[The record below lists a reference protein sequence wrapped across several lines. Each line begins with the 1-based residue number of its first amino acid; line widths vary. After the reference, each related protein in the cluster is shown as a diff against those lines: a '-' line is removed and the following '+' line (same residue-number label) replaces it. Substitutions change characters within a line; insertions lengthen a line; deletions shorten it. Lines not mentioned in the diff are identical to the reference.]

1 MLEGDNQRV
10 KFISLL
16 FYNYIEWGG
25 FYMKL
30 KFRAEHKD
38 VVAYLW
44 ACLLLLFVVALCVR
58 NFYHVADDGLNVAN
72 SKIGWTFNLIP
83 AFFPPYLGYTILFW
97 ILAII
102 LLTASVSSHFFTREK
117 GFGFVEGKKEE
128 GFGRFAKESE
138 YQNFKDV
145 EPVELTAK
153 ESTAAGFPLCYD
165 KKKNLVYVDNG
176 EAHSLVIGATGSGK
190 TQMVINP
197 LVNLLSK
204 KGESMVITDPKGEI
218 YEKNGEMLRDLGYD
232 VIVVNFRD
240 PKNGSCWNPYTLPYK
255 YYKEGNQDKANE
267 LLNDMAI
274 NIATDEKADDPFW
287 TNSAADYLTGLSLGM
302 FEDASEDE
310 ISIST
315 VNLMVT
321 VGEEK
326 VGASTYAKEYFKFK
340 DPASPAAINALGTVN
355 APQDTKNSV
364 LSVLKQKIKVFAVTQ
379 NLAEM
384 LSRSDFD
391 METIGE
397 RKTAIFMII
406 QDEKTTYHALATIFV
421 KQCYESL
428 IAVAQRHG
436 GKLPVRTNFLLDE
449 FANMPKFKDITTMI
463 TAARSRQIRM
473 TMIIQNFAQ
482 LVQVYGKEDAE
493 TIRGNCGNILYLL
506 TGELSALEEISKLC
520 GDKIVKVGKD
530 KKEETRPLITVTE
543 LQRFKQDEVLVLKHR
558 LPPLRTKFLPFWNTD
573 FGYGKNNET
582 IPKAEVTS
590 HEQRPIKLFDI
601 REYVKKKKDEKRNEL
616 FGGAGNNPFGNNSP
630 FGGGATPNP
639 FGGNQAPNPFG
650 NNAPTSNSNPLAAYG
665 AVAPT
670 NNNPLAAYGATTP
683 TNDNMNKE
691 PFNPFGT
698 PSALTPTNPSND
710 DLNIDEMM
718 KKIDARIAELEA
730 EEKAEKDALENEEK
744 ASEKQLVEETKT
756 VEIVPDKKDDT
767 VSSSSVIMPSSKIDF
782 NSFGNSMIES
792 KQGDITST
800 KHDLLDDMIEDLSF
814 DEPLEKLDSL
824 NDKNSEDLDILDVT
838 KDINEKEN
846 LERSEATKEDD
857 SQSNIYT
864 NKEEISKIMNKKDS
878 NDDDD
883 DFFNE
888 FFD

>member
-1 MLEGDNQRV
+1 
-10 KFISLL
+10 
-16 FYNYIEWGG
+16 
-25 FYMKL
+25 MKL

-58 NFYHVADDGLNVAN
+58 NFYHVAGDGLNIGN
-72 SKIGWTFNLIP
+72 SKIGWTFNFIP

-97 ILAII
+97 ILAIV

-128 GFGRFAKESE
+128 GFGRFAKETE
-138 YQNFKDV
+138 YQNFEKV

-573 FGYGKNNET
+573 FGYGKNNERV
-582 IPKAEVTS
+582 PKAEVTS
-590 HEQRPIKLFDI
+590 HEQRAIKLFDI
-601 REYVKKKKDEKRNEL
+601 RDFVKKKKDEKRNEL
-616 FGGAGNNPFGNNSP
+616 FGGAGNNPFGNNNP

-650 NNAPTSNSNPLAAYG
+650 NNVPAPNSNPLAAYG
-665 AVAPT
+665 GVAPA
-670 NNNPLAAYGATTP
+670 NNNPLAAYGATNP
-683 TNDNMNKE
+683 TNNNMNSQ

-698 PSALTPTNPSND
+698 PATSTPVNSSND

-744 ASEKQLVEETKT
+744 ASEKELVEETKKI
-756 VEIVPDKKDDT
+756 EINPDKKEET
-767 VSSSSVIMPSSKIDF
+767 VSSSSIIMPSSKIDF
-782 NSFGNSMIES
+782 NSFENSMVES
-792 KQGDITST
+792 KQEDTTST

-814 DEPLEKLDSL
+814 DEPIEKLDSL
-824 NDKNSEDLDILDVT
+824 NDKNNEDLDVLDVT
-838 KDINEKEN
+838 KDSQEKEN
-846 LERSEATKEDD
+846 LEKIEDTKEDD
-857 SQSNIYT
+857 SESNIYT

-878 NDDDD
+878 SDDDD

>member
-1 MLEGDNQRV
+1 
-10 KFISLL
+10 
-16 FYNYIEWGG
+16 
-25 FYMKL
+25 MKL
-30 KFRAEHKD
+30 KFRADHKD
-38 VVAYLW
+38 IVAFLW
-44 ACLLLLFVVALCVR
+44 ACLLLLMVVALCVR
-58 NFYHVADDGLNVAN
+58 NFYHIASSSTGLAEQ
-72 SKIGWTFNLIP
+72 GFHWTFNFIP
-83 AFFPPYLGYTILFW
+83 AFFPPYLGYTLIFW
-97 ILAII
+97 ILAVII
-102 LLTASVSSHFFTREK
+102 LTASVSSHFFTREK
-117 GFGFVEGKKEE
+117 GIGIIQGKKED
-128 GFGRFAKESE
+128 GFGRFAKEDE
-138 YQNFKDV
+138 YKNFRDV

-153 ESTAAGFPLCYD
+153 EATAAGFPLVYD

-218 YEKNGEMLRDLGYD
+218 FEKNGEMLKDLGYD

-240 PKNGSCWNPYTLPYK
+240 PQNGSCWNPYTLPYK

-302 FEDASEDE
+302 FEDAPEDE

-582 IPKAEVTS
+582 IPKANTVA
-590 HEQRPIKLFDI
+590 HEQQSIKLFDI

-616 FGGAGNNPFGNNSP
+616 FGGAGNNPFGNGNPFGGGSP
-630 FGGGATPNP
+630 FGGGQT
-639 FGGNQAPNPFG
+639 QSPFG
-650 NNAPTSNSNPLAAYG
+650 NNNSTSNSNPLAAYG
-665 AVAPT
+665 GT
-670 NNNPLAAYGATTP
+670 NSNNNPLAAYGASQP
-683 TNDNMNKE
+683 VSPE
-691 PFNPFGT
+691 PFNPFGNNNVSSS
-698 PSALTPTNPSND
+698 PIND

-730 EEKAEKDALENEEK
+730 EEKKEKEAEENELK
-744 ASEKQLVEETKT
+744 ASEQKT
-756 VEIVPDKKDDT
+756 VEEINAEKVKDIPLTMEKQDNNINFPEFEQKKDL
-767 VSSSSVIMPSSKIDF
+767 
-782 NSFGNSMIES
+782 SFGLNSETKES
-792 KQGDITST
+792 
-800 KHDLLDDMIEDLSF
+800 DLFDDMIEDLSF
-814 DEPLEKLDSL
+814 DEPIDL
-824 NDKNSEDLDILDVT
+824 NGDQNV
-838 KDINEKEN
+838 INESVVKQEKE
-846 LERSEATKEDD
+846 KP
-857 SQSNIYT
+857 
-864 NKEEISKIMNKKDS
+864 KEISDPQDEIYRNKQEIEKIMNKKDS
-878 NDDDD
+878 SDTDDDLFD
-883 DFFNE
+883 E
-888 FFD
+888 FFE

>member
-1 MLEGDNQRV
+1 
-10 KFISLL
+10 
-16 FYNYIEWGG
+16 
-25 FYMKL
+25 MKL

-38 VVAYLW
+38 FVAYAW
-44 ACLLLLFVVALCVR
+44 ACLLLLVVVALCVR
-58 NFYHVADDGLNVAN
+58 NLYHVTDDGISTATETL
-72 SKIGWTFNLIP
+72 GWTFNFIP
-83 AFFPPYLGYTILFW
+83 AFFPPRLGYTILFW
-97 ILAII
+97 IVAVV
-102 LLTASVSSHFFTREK
+102 LLTASVSSKFFTTEK
-117 GFGFVEGKKEE
+117 GFGIVQGKKED
-128 GFGRFAKESE
+128 GFGRFAKEDE
-138 YQNFKDV
+138 YKNSKDV

-153 ESTAAGFPLCYD
+153 ESTVAGFPLVYD

-197 LVNLLSK
+197 LVNILSK

-218 YEKNGEMLRDLGYD
+218 YEKNGEMLKDLGYD

-240 PKNGSCWNPYTLPYK
+240 PQNGSCWNPYTLPYK

-302 FEDASEDE
+302 FEDAPEDE

-315 VNLMVT
+315 VNLMIT

-326 VGASTYAKEYFKFK
+326 RGASTYIKEYFKFK

-397 RKTAIFMII
+397 RKTAVFMII

-482 LVQVYGKEDAE
+482 LKQVYGNEDAE

-543 LQRFKQDEVLVLKHR
+543 LQRFKENEVLILKHR

-573 FGYGKNNET
+573 FGYGKNN
-582 IPKAEVTS
+582 AEVPPAKVTS
-590 HEQRPIKLFDI
+590 HEQRKIKLFDI
-601 REYVKKKKDEKRNEL
+601 REFVEKKKEEKRNEL
-616 FGGAGNNPFGNNSP
+616 YGGGEANPFGVSM
-630 FGGGATPNP
+630 TPNP
-639 FGGNQAPNPFG
+639 FGGNANPFG
-650 NNAPTSNSNPLAAYG
+650 PSPFGAQTNPNPLAAFG
-665 AVAPT
+665 ATSNSIPS
-670 NNNPLAAYGATTP
+670 NPLESSNNG
-683 TNDNMNKE
+683 NDN
-691 PFNPFGT
+691 
-698 PSALTPTNPSND
+698 LD
-710 DLNIDEMM
+710 IDAMM
-718 KKIDARIAELEA
+718 KKIDARIAELEE
-730 EEKAEKDALENEEK
+730 EEKREKEAEDNELK
-744 ASEKQLVEETKT
+744 ASEQKMVEEKT
-756 VEIVPDKKDDT
+756 DVAKDSNDKTSLNNYT
-767 VSSSSVIMPSSKIDF
+767 VDNGKLEFP
-782 NSFGNSMIES
+782 SFGSKDISNFGNTNSEA
-792 KQGDITST
+792 
-800 KHDLLDDMIEDLSF
+800 KHDMFDDMIEDLSF
-814 DEPLEKLDSL
+814 DEPI
-824 NDKNSEDLDILDVT
+824 DKNDAIKDENILKDDKLETKPEDP
-838 KDINEKEN
+838 INKQADDKN
-846 LERSEATKEDD
+846 GEANVYRNT
-857 SQSNIYT
+857 
-864 NKEEISKIMNKKDS
+864 EEIDKIMKKKDTS
-878 NDDDD
+878 KDDD
-883 DFFNE
+883 DFFDE
-888 FFD
+888 FFE

>member
-1 MLEGDNQRV
+1 
-10 KFISLL
+10 
-16 FYNYIEWGG
+16 
-25 FYMKL
+25 MKL

-38 VVAYLW
+38 IVAFLW
-44 ACLLLLFVVALCVR
+44 ACLLLLFVVALCVV
-58 NFYHVADDGLNVAN
+58 NFYHVAEDSMAAN
-72 SKIGWTFNLIP
+72 TTGFHWTFNFIP
-83 AFFPPYLGYTILFW
+83 AFFPPRLGYTLIFW
-97 ILAII
+97 IVAVVA
-102 LLTASVSSHFFTREK
+102 LTASVSSHFFTREK
-117 GFGFVEGKKEE
+117 GFGIVQGKKED
-128 GFGRFAKESE
+128 GFGRFAKEDE
-138 YQNFKDV
+138 YKKFKDV
-145 EPVELTAK
+145 EPVEINAK
-153 ESTAAGFPLCYD
+153 EATAAGFPLVYD

-197 LVNLLSK
+197 LVGLLSK

-240 PKNGSCWNPYTLPYK
+240 PQNGSCWNPYTLPYK

-302 FEDASEDE
+302 FEDAPEDE

-315 VNLMVT
+315 VNLMMT

-326 VGASTYAKEYFKFK
+326 VGASTYMKEYFKFK

-355 APQDTKNSV
+355 APQDTKNSI

-397 RKTAIFMII
+397 RKTAVFMII

-573 FGYGKNNET
+573 FGYGKNNEKV
-582 IPKAEVTS
+582 PKADVPV
-590 HEQRPIKLFDI
+590 HEQKPIKLFDI

-616 FGGAGNNPFGNNSP
+616 FGGTGDNP
-630 FGGGATPNP
+630 FGGGFGGSMAPNP
-639 FGGNQAPNPFG
+639 FGGASPFGGSNPFV
-650 NNAPTSNSNPLAAYG
+650 SNQTP
-665 AVAPT
+665 
-670 NNNPLAAYGATTP
+670 NNNPLAAYGTA
-683 TNDNMNKE
+683 NNSSSS
-691 PFNPFGT
+691 PFNPLSTSSSVNT
-698 PSALTPTNPSND
+698 PKEEE
-710 DLNIDEMM
+710 LNIDEMM

-730 EEKAEKDALENEEK
+730 EEKAEKEAMDNEEK
-744 ASEKQLVEETKT
+744 ASEKQMVEE
-756 VEIVPDKKDDT
+756 KKDFELKSQEPAL
-767 VSSSSVIMPSSKIDF
+767 SSSSVIMPSNKIDF
-782 NSFGNSMIES
+782 TSFDNNKNNNLPNSVVE
-792 KQGDITST
+792 

-814 DEPLEKLDSL
+814 DEPNE
-824 NDKNSEDLDILDVT
+824 T
-838 KDINEKEN
+838 INEVTET
-846 LERSEATKEDD
+846 LD
-857 SQSNIYT
+857 
-864 NKEEISKIMNKKDS
+864 NKETNEQEIYKNKQEIDKIMNEKDS
-878 NDDDD
+878 SDND
-883 DFFNE
+883 DFFDE
-888 FFD
+888 FFE

>member
-1 MLEGDNQRV
+1 
-10 KFISLL
+10 
-16 FYNYIEWGG
+16 
-25 FYMKL
+25 MKL
-30 KFRAEHKD
+30 KFRADRKD
-38 VVAYLW
+38 VIAFLW
-44 ACLLLLFVVALCVR
+44 ACLLLLVVVSMCVV
-58 NFYHVADDGLNVAN
+58 NFYHTGSTGNMPEVDGF
-72 SKIGWTFNLIP
+72 KWTFNFVKG
-83 AFFPPYLGYTILFW
+83 FFPPYLGYTIIFW
-97 ILAII
+97 ILSII
-102 LLTASVSSHFFTREK
+102 LLTVSVSSHFYSREK
-117 GFGFVEGKKEE
+117 GFGFKEGKKED
-128 GFGRFAKESE
+128 GFGRFAKEDE
-138 YQNFKDV
+138 YKRFKDV

-153 ESTAAGFPLCYD
+153 ESTAAGFPLVYD

-176 EAHSLVIGATGSGK
+176 ESHSLVIGATGSGK

-197 LVNLLSK
+197 LVGILAK

-218 YEKNGEMLRDLGYD
+218 FEKNGEMLKDLGYD

-315 VNLMVT
+315 VNLMMT

-326 VGASTYAKEYFKFK
+326 MGASTYAKEYFKLK

-355 APQDTKNSV
+355 APQDTKNSIE
-364 LSVLKQKIKVFAVTQ
+364 SVLKQKIKVFAVTQ

-482 LVQVYGKEDAE
+482 LKQVYGNEDAE

-573 FGYGKNNET
+573 FGYGKNNERV
-582 IPKAEVTS
+582 PKAKLPT
-590 HEQRPIKLFDI
+590 HEQKAIKLFDI
-601 REYVKKKKDEKRNEL
+601 REFVKKKKDEKRNEL
-616 FGGAGNNPFGNNSP
+616 FGGASPFGGSSPFGGTSPFGSSP
-630 FGGGATPNP
+630 FGGGSNASP
-639 FGGNQAPNPFG
+639 FGGINHQD
-650 NNAPTSNSNPLAAYG
+650 
-665 AVAPT
+665 
-670 NNNPLAAYGATTP
+670 NNNPLAAYGANQNNTSFP
-683 TNDNMNKE
+683 S
-691 PFNPFGT
+691 FG
-698 PSALTPTNPSND
+698 NSNNISNSNVLGNNINRMD
-710 DLNIDEMM
+710 EELNIDDMI

-730 EEKAEKDALENEEK
+730 EEKADNEARNNEAK
-744 ASEKQLVEETKT
+744 ASEKSMIEDANIPL
-756 VEIVPDKKDDT
+756 
-767 VSSSSVIMPSSKIDF
+767 SSNDSISSDVIMPSKKIDF
-782 NSFGNSMIES
+782 TSFENPSVNV
-792 KQGDITST
+792 ST
-800 KHDLLDDMIEDLSF
+800 LSDNNHDLMDDYLEDLSF
-814 DEPLEKLDSL
+814 DDEPIKVKDVSL
-824 NDKNSEDLDILDVT
+824 NNQVEKKPELVNNTNNDL
-838 KDINEKEN
+838 
-846 LERSEATKEDD
+846 
-857 SQSNIYT
+857 YT
-864 NKEEISKIMNKKDS
+864 NKEEIDKIMNKNEKEE
-878 NDDDD
+878 DD
-883 DFFNE
+883 DFFDE
-888 FFD
+888 FFE

>member
-1 MLEGDNQRV
+1 
-10 KFISLL
+10 
-16 FYNYIEWGG
+16 
-25 FYMKL
+25 MKL
-30 KFRAEHKD
+30 KFRADHKD
-38 VVAYLW
+38 IVAFLW
-44 ACLLLLFVVALCVR
+44 ACLLLLIVVSLCVV
-58 NFYHVADDGLNVAN
+58 NLYHTGE
-72 SKIGWTFNLIP
+72 IGDIPNTQGFKWTFNFIKG
-83 AFFPPYLGYTILFW
+83 FFPPYLGYTLVFW
-97 ILAII
+97 VLSVV

-117 GFGFVEGKKEE
+117 GFGIVEGKKED
-128 GFGRFAKESE
+128 GFGRFAKEDE
-138 YQNFKDV
+138 YKKFKDV
-145 EPVELTAK
+145 EPVEISSK
-153 ESTAAGFPLCYD
+153 ESANAGFPLVYD
-165 KKKNLVYVDNG
+165 KKKNLVHVDNG
-176 EAHSLVIGATGSGK
+176 ESHSLVIGATGSGK
-190 TQMVINP
+190 TQMIILP
-197 LVNLLSK
+197 LVSLLSK

-218 YEKNGEMLRDLGYD
+218 FEKTGEMLKDLGYD

-274 NIATDEKADDPFW
+274 NIATDEKSDDPFW

-302 FEDASEDE
+302 FEDAKEDE

-315 VNLMVT
+315 VNLMMT

-326 VGASTYAKEYFKFK
+326 TGASTYMKEYFKFK

-355 APQDTKNSV
+355 APQDTKNSI

-397 RKTAIFMII
+397 RKTAVFMII

-493 TIRGNCGNILYLL
+493 TIRGNCGNLLYLL

-543 LQRFKQDEVLVLKHR
+543 LQRFKQDEVLILKHR
-558 LPPLRTKFLPFWNTD
+558 LPPLRTKFLPFWSTD
-573 FGYGKNNET
+573 FGYGKNNEKV
-582 IPKAEVTS
+582 PKATLPS
-590 HEQRPIKLFDI
+590 HEQQPIKLFDI
-601 REYVKKKKDEKRNEL
+601 REFVKKKKEESRNEL
-616 FGGAGNNPFGNNSP
+616 FGGNNPFGGGGGPFSNSP
-630 FGGGATPNP
+630 FGGGSPVNP
-639 FGGNQAPNPFG
+639 FGSLNSQNNSNLFNLFG
-650 NNAPTSNSNPLAAYG
+650 AQNNAQFSPF
-665 AVAPT
+665 
-670 NNNPLAAYGATTP
+670 NNQVNGDKKNVL
-683 TNDNMNKE
+683 TNDSDE
-691 PFNPFGT
+691 
-698 PSALTPTNPSND
+698 S
-710 DLNIDEMM
+710 LNIDDMI

-730 EEKAEKDALENEEK
+730 EEKADNLAKENEQI
-744 ASEKQLVEETKT
+744 ASEKPLVED
-756 VEIVPDKKDDT
+756 IKDN
-767 VSSSSVIMPSSKIDF
+767 VSSSSLPDSKAIIPTGKIDF
-782 NSFGNSMIES
+782 TNFNNKSSFN
-792 KQGDITST
+792 TNV
-800 KHDLLDDMIEDLSF
+800 KHDIMDDYLEDLSF
-814 DEPLEKLDSL
+814 DEEEKPSNVIKEEAIVKKDNISDNVKT
-824 NDKNSEDLDILDVT
+824 NDDVYVN
-838 KDINEKEN
+838 KDEINKIMNEKEN
-846 LERSEATKEDD
+846 
-857 SQSNIYT
+857 
-864 NKEEISKIMNKKDS
+864 
-878 NDDDD
+878 NDDDG
-883 DFFNE
+883 FFDE
-888 FFD
+888 FFE

>member
-1 MLEGDNQRV
+1 
-10 KFISLL
+10 
-16 FYNYIEWGG
+16 
-25 FYMKL
+25 MKL

-38 VVAYLW
+38 IVAFLW
-44 ACLLLLFVVALCVR
+44 VCLLLLIVVALCVV
-58 NFYHVADDGLNVAN
+58 NFYHVADDGISTTKETV
-72 SKIGWTFNLIP
+72 GFTFNFIP

-97 ILAII
+97 IVAVVA
-102 LLTASVSSHFFTREK
+102 LTASVSSHFFTMEK
-117 GFGFVEGKKEE
+117 GFGIVQGKKED
-128 GFGRFAKESE
+128 GFGRFAKEDE
-138 YQNFKDV
+138 YKKFEKV

-153 ESTAAGFPLCYD
+153 ESTAAGFPLVYD

-197 LVNLLSK
+197 LVNILSK

-218 YEKNGEMLRDLGYD
+218 FEKNGEMLKDLGYD

-240 PKNGSCWNPYTLPYK
+240 PQNGSCWNPYTLPYK

-302 FEDASEDE
+302 FEDAPEDE

-315 VNLMVT
+315 VNLMIT

-326 VGASTYAKEYFKFK
+326 VGASTYIKEYFKFK

-397 RKTAIFMII
+397 RKTAVFMII

-482 LVQVYGKEDAE
+482 LKQVYGNEDAE

-573 FGYGKNNET
+573 FGYGKNN
-582 IPKAEVTS
+582 AEVPPAKVTS
-590 HEQRPIKLFDI
+590 HEQRKIKLFDI
-601 REYVKKKKDEKRNEL
+601 REFVKKKKEEKRNEL
-616 FGGAGNNPFGNNSP
+616 FGGSGAANP
-630 FGGGATPNP
+630 FGGGMTPNP
-639 FGGNQAPNPFG
+639 FGGNSNPFG
-650 NNAPTSNSNPLAAYG
+650 GNSNPFGSSPFTAPSNPNPLAAF
-665 AVAPT
+665 
-670 NNNPLAAYGATTP
+670 GATTS
-683 TNDNMNKE
+683 
-691 PFNPFGT
+691 T
-698 PSALTPTNPSND
+698 PSAPSPLNSASSSNNSSD
-710 DLNIDEMM
+710 DLDIDAMM
-718 KKIDARIAELEA
+718 KKIDARIAELEE
-730 EEKAEKDALENEEK
+730 EEKREKEAEDNELK
-744 ASEKQLVEETKT
+744 ASEQKMVEEKSDDSKDSNDKT
-756 VEIVPDKKDDT
+756 SLNNSTVDNGKLEFPSFGSKDI
-767 VSSSSVIMPSSKIDF
+767 S
-782 NSFGNSMIES
+782 SFGN
-792 KQGDITST
+792 TSSET
-800 KHDLLDDMIEDLSF
+800 KHDMFDDMIEDLSF
-814 DEPLEKLDSL
+814 DEPIDKNDAIQDENVMK
-824 NDKNSEDLDILDVT
+824 NDKSETKPEEPINKQADNKNGEADVYRNT
-838 KDINEKEN
+838 
-846 LERSEATKEDD
+846 
-857 SQSNIYT
+857 
-864 NKEEISKIMNKKDS
+864 EEIDKIMKKKDS
-878 NDDDD
+878 SKDDD
-883 DFFNE
+883 DFFDE
-888 FFD
+888 FFE

>member
-1 MLEGDNQRV
+1 
-10 KFISLL
+10 
-16 FYNYIEWGG
+16 
-25 FYMKL
+25 MKL
-30 KFRAEHKD
+30 KFRAERKD
-38 VVAYLW
+38 VIAFLW
-44 ACLLLLFVVALCVR
+44 ACLLLLVVVSMCVV
-58 NFYHVADDGLNVAN
+58 NFYHTGSTGNMPEVDGF
-72 SKIGWTFNLIP
+72 KWTFNFVKG
-83 AFFPPYLGYTILFW
+83 FFPPYLGYTIIFW
-97 ILAII
+97 VLSII
-102 LLTASVSSHFFTREK
+102 LLTASVSSHFYSREK
-117 GFGFVEGKKEE
+117 GFGFKEGKKEE
-128 GFGRFAKESE
+128 GFGRFAKEDE
-138 YQNFKDV
+138 YKKFKDV
-145 EPVELTAK
+145 EPVDLSAK
-153 ESTAAGFPLCYD
+153 ETTAAGFPLVYD

-176 EAHSLVIGATGSGK
+176 ESHSLVIGATGSGK

-197 LVNLLSK
+197 LVGILAK

-218 YEKNGEMLRDLGYD
+218 FEKNGEMLKDLGYD

-315 VNLMVT
+315 VNLMMT

-326 VGASTYAKEYFKFK
+326 MGASTYAKEYFKLK

-355 APQDTKNSV
+355 APQDTKNSIE
-364 LSVLKQKIKVFAVTQ
+364 SVLKQKIKVFAVTQ

-482 LVQVYGKEDAE
+482 LKQVYGNEDAE

-573 FGYGKNNET
+573 FGYGKNNERV
-582 IPKAEVTS
+582 PKAKLPT
-590 HEQRPIKLFDI
+590 HEQKPIKLFDI
-601 REYVKKKKDEKRNEL
+601 REFVKKKKDEKRNEL
-616 FGGAGNNPFGNNSP
+616 FGGASPFGGSSPFGGTSPFGSSP
-630 FGGGATPNP
+630 FGGGSNASP
-639 FGGNQAPNPFG
+639 FGGINHQD
-650 NNAPTSNSNPLAAYG
+650 
-665 AVAPT
+665 
-670 NNNPLAAYGATTP
+670 NNNPLAAYGANQNNTSFP
-683 TNDNMNKE
+683 S
-691 PFNPFGT
+691 FG
-698 PSALTPTNPSND
+698 NSNNISNSNVLGNNINRMD
-710 DLNIDEMM
+710 EELNIDDMI

-730 EEKAEKDALENEEK
+730 EEKADNEARNNEAK
-744 ASEKQLVEETKT
+744 ASEKSMIEDANIPL
-756 VEIVPDKKDDT
+756 
-767 VSSSSVIMPSSKIDF
+767 SSNDSISSDVIMPSKKIDF
-782 NSFGNSMIES
+782 TSFENPSVNV
-792 KQGDITST
+792 ST
-800 KHDLLDDMIEDLSF
+800 LSDNNHDLMDDYLEDLSF
-814 DEPLEKLDSL
+814 DDEPIKVKDVSL
-824 NDKNSEDLDILDVT
+824 NNQVEKKPELVNNTNNDL
-838 KDINEKEN
+838 
-846 LERSEATKEDD
+846 
-857 SQSNIYT
+857 YT
-864 NKEEISKIMNKKDS
+864 NKEEIDKIMNKNEKEE
-878 NDDDD
+878 DD
-883 DFFNE
+883 DFFDE
-888 FFD
+888 FFE

>member
-1 MLEGDNQRV
+1 
-10 KFISLL
+10 
-16 FYNYIEWGG
+16 
-25 FYMKL
+25 MKL
-30 KFRAEHKD
+30 KFRADKKD
-38 VVAYLW
+38 FVLFLW
-44 ACLLLLFVVALCVR
+44 ACLLLLVVVAMCVV
-58 NFYHVADDGLNVAN
+58 NVYHITSGDPMQATAEQF
-72 SKIGWTFNLIP
+72 SWTF
-83 AFFPPYLGYTILFW
+83 AFWKGLFPPYIGYTILFW
-97 ILAII
+97 IIGIVVLI
-102 LLTASVSSHFFTREK
+102 ASLSSHFFTREK

-138 YQNFKDV
+138 YQKFENVK
-145 EPVELTAK
+145 PVELTAK
-153 ESTAAGFPLCYD
+153 ESAYAGFPLCYD
-165 KKKNLVYVDNG
+165 KKKGLVYVDNG

-197 LVNLLSK
+197 LVNFLAK

-218 YEKNGEMLRDLGYD
+218 YEKNGEMLRDKGYD

-302 FEDASEDE
+302 FEDANEDE

-315 VNLMVT
+315 VNLMMT
-321 VGEEK
+321 VGDEK
-326 VGASTYAKEYFKFK
+326 MGASTYLKEYFKMK

-355 APQDTKNSV
+355 APQDTKNSID
-364 LSVLKQKIKVFAVTQ
+364 SVLKQKIKVFAVTQ
-379 NLAEM
+379 NLSEM

-397 RKTAIFMII
+397 RKTAVFMII

-482 LVQVYGKEDAE
+482 LKQVYGNEDAE

-530 KKEETRPLITVTE
+530 KREETRPLITVTE
-543 LQRFKQDEVLVLKHR
+543 LQRFKQNEVLVLKHR
-558 LPPLRTKFLPFWNTD
+558 LPPLRTKFLPFWDTD
-573 FGYGKNNET
+573 LGYGKNASSV
-582 IPKAEVTS
+582 PKAELPT

-601 REYVKKKKDEKRNEL
+601 REYVKKKKEEKRNDL
-616 FGGAGNNPFGNNSP
+616 FPSSGMNNPFMNSNSNPFGQNSSP
-630 FGGGATPNP
+630 FSSNP
-639 FGGNQAPNPFG
+639 FGGNSGVNPFESSNSNNPFG
-650 NNAPTSNSNPLAAYG
+650 GSTQSSPFGGTSS
-665 AVAPT
+665 
-670 NNNPLAAYGATTP
+670 
-683 TNDNMNKE
+683 
-691 PFNPFGT
+691 NPFGFGNT
-698 PSALTPTNPSND
+698 MNLPGNSNSSND
-710 DLNIDEMM
+710 ELDIDEMI

-730 EEKAEKDALENEEK
+730 EEKAEEQAKANEPK
-744 ASEKQLVEETKT
+744 ASEQAMVE
-756 VEIVPDKKDDT
+756 DKKEINTNDSYIIPSNRLDFTSFNKPTVDT
-767 VSSSSVIMPSSKIDF
+767 KVSNNFDIMEDF
-782 NSFGNSMIES
+782 M
-792 KQGDITST
+792 
-800 KHDLLDDMIEDLSF
+800 EDLS
-814 DEPLEKLDSL
+814 DEPEIINNNVEKNNIETNIS
-824 NDKNSEDLDILDVT
+824 DVNIT
-838 KDINEKEN
+838 TENVQNNEM
-846 LERSEATKEDD
+846 
-857 SQSNIYT
+857 YT
-864 NKEEISKIMNKKDS
+864 NKSEIDKIMNQKDE
-878 NDDDD
+878 DEDLFD
-883 DFFNE
+883 DFFE
-888 FFD
+888 

>member
-1 MLEGDNQRV
+1 
-10 KFISLL
+10 
-16 FYNYIEWGG
+16 
-25 FYMKL
+25 MKL

-38 VVAYLW
+38 IVAFLW
-44 ACLLLLFVVALCVR
+44 ACLLLLIVVALCVR
-58 NFYHVADDGLNVAN
+58 NLYHVTTDTGTMVETL
-72 SKIGWTFNLIP
+72 GWTFNFIP

-97 ILAII
+97 ILAVFI
-102 LLTASVSSHFFTREK
+102 LTASLSSKFFTMEK
-117 GFGFVEGKKEE
+117 GFGIVEGKKED
-128 GFGRFAKESE
+128 GFGRFAKEDE
-138 YQNFKDV
+138 YKNFKDV
-145 EPVELTAK
+145 EPVELTSK
-153 ESTAAGFPLCYD
+153 ESTVAGFPLVYD

-197 LVNLLSK
+197 LVNILSK

-240 PKNGSCWNPYTLPYK
+240 PQNGSCWNPYTLPYK

-302 FEDASEDE
+302 FEDAPEDE

-315 VNLMVT
+315 VNLMIT

-326 VGASTYAKEYFKFK
+326 VGASTYIKEYFKFK

-397 RKTAIFMII
+397 RKTAVFMII

-482 LVQVYGKEDAE
+482 LKQVYGNEDAE

-543 LQRFKQDEVLVLKHR
+543 LQRFKQDEVLILKHR

-573 FGYGKNNET
+573 FGYGKNN
-582 IPKAEVTS
+582 AEVPPAKVTS
-590 HEQRPIKLFDI
+590 HEQRKIKLFDI
-601 REYVKKKKDEKRNEL
+601 REFVKKKKEEKRNEL
-616 FGGAGNNPFGNNSP
+616 FGGSGAANP
-630 FGGGATPNP
+630 FGGGMTPNP
-639 FGGNQAPNPFG
+639 FGGNANPFG
-650 NNAPTSNSNPLAAYG
+650 PSPFGAQTNPNPLSAFGATSNSIPSNPLESS
-665 AVAPT
+665 
-670 NNNPLAAYGATTP
+670 NNG
-683 TNDNMNKE
+683 NDN
-691 PFNPFGT
+691 
-698 PSALTPTNPSND
+698 LD
-710 DLNIDEMM
+710 IDAMM
-718 KKIDARIAELEA
+718 KKIDARIAELEE
-730 EEKAEKDALENEEK
+730 EEKREKEAEDNELK
-744 ASEKQLVEETKT
+744 ASEQKMVEEKT
-756 VEIVPDKKDDT
+756 DDAKDSNDKPSLNNFAMD
-767 VSSSSVIMPSSKIDF
+767 SSKLEFPSFDSNT
-782 NSFGNSMIES
+782 NSEV
-792 KQGDITST
+792 
-800 KHDLLDDMIEDLSF
+800 KHDMFDDMIEDLSF
-814 DEPLEKLDSL
+814 DEPI
-824 NDKNSEDLDILDVT
+824 DKNDIIQEENIMKDKKLETKTEDPINKQSDVYRNT
-838 KDINEKEN
+838 
-846 LERSEATKEDD
+846 
-857 SQSNIYT
+857 
-864 NKEEISKIMNKKDS
+864 EEIDKIMNKKDS
-878 NDDDD
+878 SKDDD
-883 DFFNE
+883 DFFDE
-888 FFD
+888 FFE

>member
-1 MLEGDNQRV
+1 
-10 KFISLL
+10 
-16 FYNYIEWGG
+16 
-25 FYMKL
+25 MKL
-30 KFRAEHKD
+30 KFRADRKD
-38 VVAYLW
+38 VIAFLW
-44 ACLLLLFVVALCVR
+44 ACLLLLVVVSMCVV
-58 NFYHVADDGLNVAN
+58 NFYHTGSTGNMPEVDGF
-72 SKIGWTFNLIP
+72 KWTFNFVKG
-83 AFFPPYLGYTILFW
+83 FFPPYLGYTIIFW
-97 ILAII
+97 ILSII
-102 LLTASVSSHFFTREK
+102 LLTVSVSSHFYSREK
-117 GFGFVEGKKEE
+117 GFGFKEGKKEE
-128 GFGRFAKESE
+128 GFGRFAKEDE
-138 YQNFKDV
+138 YKKFKDV
-145 EPVELTAK
+145 EPVDLSAK
-153 ESTAAGFPLCYD
+153 ETTAAGFPLVYD

-176 EAHSLVIGATGSGK
+176 ESHSLVIGATGSGK

-197 LVNLLSK
+197 LVGILAK

-218 YEKNGEMLRDLGYD
+218 FEKNGEMLKDLGYD

-315 VNLMVT
+315 VNLMMT

-326 VGASTYAKEYFKFK
+326 MGASTYAKEYFKLK

-355 APQDTKNSV
+355 APQDTKNSIE
-364 LSVLKQKIKVFAVTQ
+364 SVLKQKIKVFAVTQ

-482 LVQVYGKEDAE
+482 LKQVYGNEDAE

-573 FGYGKNNET
+573 FGYGKNNERV
-582 IPKAEVTS
+582 PKAKLPT
-590 HEQRPIKLFDI
+590 HEQKPIKLFDI
-601 REYVKKKKDEKRNEL
+601 REFVKKKKDEKRNEL
-616 FGGAGNNPFGNNSP
+616 FGGASP
-630 FGGGATPNP
+630 FGGSSP
-639 FGGNQAPNPFG
+639 FGGTSPFG
-650 NNAPTSNSNPLAAYG
+650 SAPFGGGSNASPFGGINHQD
-665 AVAPT
+665 
-670 NNNPLAAYGATTP
+670 NNNPLAAYGANQNNTSFP
-683 TNDNMNKE
+683 SFGN
-691 PFNPFGT
+691 FN
-698 PSALTPTNPSND
+698 NISNSNVLGNNINRMD
-710 DLNIDEMM
+710 EELNIDDMI

-730 EEKAEKDALENEEK
+730 EEKADNEARNNEAK
-744 ASEKQLVEETKT
+744 ASEKSMIEDANIPL
-756 VEIVPDKKDDT
+756 
-767 VSSSSVIMPSSKIDF
+767 SSNDSISSDVIMPSKKIDF
-782 NSFGNSMIES
+782 TSFENPSVNV
-792 KQGDITST
+792 ST
-800 KHDLLDDMIEDLSF
+800 LSDNNHDLMDDYLEDLSF
-814 DEPLEKLDSL
+814 DDEPIKVKDVSL
-824 NDKNSEDLDILDVT
+824 NNQVEKKPELVNNTNNDL
-838 KDINEKEN
+838 
-846 LERSEATKEDD
+846 
-857 SQSNIYT
+857 YT
-864 NKEEISKIMNKKDS
+864 NKEEIDKIMNKNEKEE
-878 NDDDD
+878 DD
-883 DFFNE
+883 DFFDE
-888 FFD
+888 FFE

>member
-1 MLEGDNQRV
+1 
-10 KFISLL
+10 
-16 FYNYIEWGG
+16 
-25 FYMKL
+25 MKL
-30 KFRAEHKD
+30 KFRAERKD
-38 VVAYLW
+38 VIAFLW
-44 ACLLLLFVVALCVR
+44 ACLLLLVVVSMCVV
-58 NFYHVADDGLNVAN
+58 NFYHTGSTGNMPEVDGF
-72 SKIGWTFNLIP
+72 KWTFNFVKG
-83 AFFPPYLGYTILFW
+83 FFPPYLGYTIIFW
-97 ILAII
+97 ILSII
-102 LLTASVSSHFFTREK
+102 LLTVSVSSHFYSREK
-117 GFGFVEGKKEE
+117 GFGFKEGKKEE
-128 GFGRFAKESE
+128 GFGRFAKEDE
-138 YQNFKDV
+138 YKRFKDV

-153 ESTAAGFPLCYD
+153 ESTAAGFPLVYD

-176 EAHSLVIGATGSGK
+176 ESHSLVIGATGSGK

-197 LVNLLSK
+197 LVGILAK

-218 YEKNGEMLRDLGYD
+218 FEKNGEMLKDLGYD

-315 VNLMVT
+315 VNLMMT

-326 VGASTYAKEYFKFK
+326 MGASTYAKEYFKLK

-355 APQDTKNSV
+355 APQDTKNSIE
-364 LSVLKQKIKVFAVTQ
+364 SVLKQKIKVFAVTQ

-482 LVQVYGKEDAE
+482 LKQVYGNEDAE

-573 FGYGKNNET
+573 FGYGKNNERV
-582 IPKAEVTS
+582 PKAKLPT
-590 HEQRPIKLFDI
+590 HEQKPIKLFDI
-601 REYVKKKKDEKRNEL
+601 REFVKKKKDEKRNEL
-616 FGGAGNNPFGNNSP
+616 FGGASP
-630 FGGGATPNP
+630 FGGSSP
-639 FGGNQAPNPFG
+639 FGGTSPFG
-650 NNAPTSNSNPLAAYG
+650 SAPFGGGSNASPFGGINHQD
-665 AVAPT
+665 
-670 NNNPLAAYGATTP
+670 NNNPLAAYGANQNNTSFP
-683 TNDNMNKE
+683 S
-691 PFNPFGT
+691 FG
-698 PSALTPTNPSND
+698 NSNNISNSNVLGNNINRMD
-710 DLNIDEMM
+710 EELNIDDMI

-730 EEKAEKDALENEEK
+730 EEKADNEARNNEAK
-744 ASEKQLVEETKT
+744 ASEKSMIEDANIPL
-756 VEIVPDKKDDT
+756 
-767 VSSSSVIMPSSKIDF
+767 SSNDSISSDVIMPSKKIDF
-782 NSFGNSMIES
+782 TSFENPSVNV
-792 KQGDITST
+792 ST
-800 KHDLLDDMIEDLSF
+800 LSDNNHDLMDDYLEDLSF
-814 DEPLEKLDSL
+814 DDEPIKVKDVSL
-824 NDKNSEDLDILDVT
+824 NNQVEKKPELVNNTNNDL
-838 KDINEKEN
+838 
-846 LERSEATKEDD
+846 
-857 SQSNIYT
+857 YT
-864 NKEEISKIMNKKDS
+864 NKEEIDKIMNKNEKEE
-878 NDDDD
+878 DD
-883 DFFNE
+883 DFFDE
-888 FFD
+888 FFE

>member
-1 MLEGDNQRV
+1 M
-10 KFISLL
+10 KF
-16 FYNYIEWGG
+16 
-25 FYMKL
+25 
-30 KFRAEHKD
+30 KFRAEKKD
-38 VVAYLW
+38 VVTFLW
-44 ACLLLLFVVALCVR
+44 ACLLLLVIVSLCVV
-58 NFYHVADDGLNVAN
+58 NIYHITDTNVNAQTN
-72 SKIGWTFNLIP
+72 PIPFTFNFIKG
-83 AFFPPYLGYTILFW
+83 FFPPYLGYTIIFW
-97 ILAII
+97 ILAIVI
-102 LLTASVSSHFFTREK
+102 LTASVSSHFYTREK
-117 GFGFVEGKKEE
+117 GFGFKEGKKEN
-128 GFGRFAKESE
+128 GFGRFAKEDE
-138 YQNFKDV
+138 YKKFKDV
-145 EPVELTAK
+145 EPVEITAK
-153 ESTAAGFPLCYD
+153 ESVSAGFPLVYD

-176 EAHSLVIGATGSGK
+176 ESHSLVIGATGSGK

-197 LVNLLSK
+197 LVNLLAK

-218 YEKNGEMLRDLGYD
+218 FEKNGEMLKDLGYD

-302 FEDASEDE
+302 FEDAKEDE

-315 VNLMVT
+315 VNLMMT

-326 VGASTYAKEYFKFK
+326 IGASTYAKEYFKFK

-355 APQDTKNSV
+355 APQDTKNSIE
-364 LSVLKQKIKVFAVTQ
+364 SVLKQKIKVFAVTQ

-406 QDEKTTYHALATIFV
+406 QDEKTTYHALATIFI

-436 GKLPVRTNFLLDE
+436 GKLPIRTNFLLDE

-482 LVQVYGKEDAE
+482 LKQVYGNEDAE

-530 KKEETRPLITVTE
+530 EKEETRPLITVTE

-573 FGYGKNNET
+573 FGHGKNNERV
-582 IPKAEVTS
+582 PKATLPT
-590 HEQRPIKLFDI
+590 HEQKPIKLFDI
-601 REYVKKKKDEKRNEL
+601 REFVKKKKEEKRNEL
-616 FGGAGNNPFGNNSP
+616 FSSESSP
-630 FGGGATPNP
+630 FG
-639 FGGNQAPNPFG
+639 
-650 NNAPTSNSNPLAAYG
+650 SS
-665 AVAPT
+665 
-670 NNNPLAAYGATTP
+670 
-683 TNDNMNKE
+683 
-691 PFNPFGT
+691 PFGT
-698 PSALTPTNPSND
+698 PISNPFASSNNANPFEMQNKQVNPFMNTNSNE
-710 DLNIDEMM
+710 DLNIDDMI
-718 KKIDARIAELEA
+718 KKIDERIAELEA
-730 EEKAEKDALENEEK
+730 EEKTNNEAKENEAAASEKPTVEDMKQDNKIELNPFNKKQEKQSHDIMDDYLEDLSLDDENTNENKETLKPVKEDVKPEIVKDNTYTNNEEK
-744 ASEKQLVEETKT
+744 
-756 VEIVPDKKDDT
+756 D
-767 VSSSSVIMPSSKIDF
+767 
-782 NSFGNSMIES
+782 
-792 KQGDITST
+792 
-800 KHDLLDDMIEDLSF
+800 
-814 DEPLEKLDSL
+814 
-824 NDKNSEDLDILDVT
+824 
-838 KDINEKEN
+838 
-846 LERSEATKEDD
+846 
-857 SQSNIYT
+857 
-864 NKEEISKIMNKKDS
+864 KIMNKKEK
-878 NDDDD
+878 DDE
-883 DFFNE
+883 DFFDE
-888 FFD
+888 FFE

>member
-1 MLEGDNQRV
+1 
-10 KFISLL
+10 
-16 FYNYIEWGG
+16 
-25 FYMKL
+25 MKL

-38 VVAYLW
+38 VIAFIW
-44 ACLLLLFVVALCVR
+44 ACLLLLVVVAMCVV
-58 NFYHVADDGLNVAN
+58 NFYHTSSNDYIPTTDGFVW
-72 SKIGWTFNLIP
+72 SFNFIKG
-83 AFFPPYLGYTILFW
+83 FFPPYLGYTLLFW
-97 ILAII
+97 VLSII
-102 LLTASVSSHFFTREK
+102 LLTVSVSSHFFTREK
-117 GFGFVEGKKEE
+117 GFGFTEEKKEE
-128 GFGRFAKESE
+128 GFGRFAKEEE
-138 YQNFKDV
+138 YKKAPGVSSVDMS
-145 EPVELTAK
+145 AK
-153 ESTAAGFPLCYD
+153 EATAAGFPLVYD

-197 LVNLLSK
+197 LVGLLAK

-218 YEKNGEMLRDLGYD
+218 FEKNGEMLKDLGYD

-287 TNSAADYLTGLSLGM
+287 TNSAADYLTGLSLAM

-315 VNLMVT
+315 VNLMMT
-321 VGEEK
+321 VGDDK
-326 VGASTYAKEYFKFK
+326 MGASTYIKEYFKFK

-355 APQDTKNSV
+355 APQDTKNSIV
-364 LSVLKQKIKVFAVTQ
+364 SVLKQKIKVFAVTQ

-482 LVQVYGKEDAE
+482 LKQVYGNEDAE

-543 LQRFKQDEVLVLKHR
+543 LQRFKQDEVLILKHR

-573 FGYGKNNET
+573 FGYGKNNERV
-582 IPKAEVTS
+582 PKAELPS
-590 HEQRPIKLFDI
+590 HEQRNIKLFDI

-616 FGGAGNNPFGNNSP
+616 FSNSQNPFANENPFSGPASPFGFPPTNNNSNPFASASP
-630 FGGGATPNP
+630 FGGM
-639 FGGNQAPNPFG
+639 
-650 NNAPTSNSNPLAAYG
+650 SNSPFQTG
-665 AVAPT
+665 ALSQNASMP
-670 NNNPLAAYGATTP
+670 
-683 TNDNMNKE
+683 
-691 PFNPFGT
+691 
-698 PSALTPTNPSND
+698 ND
-710 DLNIDEMM
+710 DEPLNIDDMI
-718 KKIDARIAELEA
+718 KKIDAKIAELEA
-730 EEKAEKDALENEEK
+730 EEKADKLAQENEEL
-744 ASEKQLVEETKT
+744 ASEKQT
-756 VEIVPDKKDDT
+756 VNT
-767 VSSSSVIMPSSKIDF
+767 SVIEKNKSDFEQPSFVKPAQTIVSNDF
-782 NSFGNSMIES
+782 
-792 KQGDITST
+792 
-800 KHDLLDDMIEDLSF
+800 DLMDDFIEDLSIDNIP
-814 DEPLEKLDSL
+814 DEKIINVKEESNKTNVEENIKATS
-824 NDKNSEDLDILDVT
+824 DVY
-838 KDINEKEN
+838 K
-846 LERSEATKEDD
+846 
-857 SQSNIYT
+857 
-864 NKEEISKIMNKKDS
+864 NKEEIDKIMKQEEKE
-878 NDDDD
+878 D
-883 DFFNE
+883 DFFDE
-888 FFD
+888 FFE

>member
-1 MLEGDNQRV
+1 
-10 KFISLL
+10 
-16 FYNYIEWGG
+16 
-25 FYMKL
+25 MKL
-30 KFRAEHKD
+30 RFRADHKD
-38 VVAYLW
+38 VIAFLW
-44 ACLLLLFVVALCVR
+44 ACLLLLIVVAMCVV
-58 NFYHVADDGLNVAN
+58 NFYHTGSMGNMPEVEGFR
-72 SKIGWTFNLIP
+72 WTFNFIKG
-83 AFFPPYLGYTILFW
+83 FFPPYLGYTLIFW
-97 ILAII
+97 VLSIV
-102 LLTASVSSHFFTREK
+102 LLTVSVSSHFYTREK
-117 GFGFVEGKKEE
+117 GFGFKEGKKEE
-128 GFGRFAKESE
+128 GFGRFAKEDE
-138 YQNFKDV
+138 YKNFKDV

-153 ESTAAGFPLCYD
+153 EAAAAGFPLVYD
-165 KKKNLVYVDNG
+165 KKKNLGYVDNG
-176 EAHSLVIGATGSGK
+176 ESHSLVIGATGSGK

-197 LVNLLSK
+197 LVGLLAK

-218 YEKNGEMLRDLGYD
+218 FEKNGEMLKDLGYD

-315 VNLMVT
+315 VNLMMT

-326 VGASTYAKEYFKFK
+326 MGASTYAKEYFKLK

-355 APQDTKNSV
+355 APQDTKNSIE
-364 LSVLKQKIKVFAVTQ
+364 SVLKQKIKVFAVTQ

-436 GKLPVRTNFLLDE
+436 GKLPIRTNFLLDE

-482 LVQVYGKEDAE
+482 LKQVYGNEDAE

-573 FGYGKNNET
+573 FGYGKNNERV
-582 IPKAEVTS
+582 PKAELPT
-590 HEQRPIKLFDI
+590 HEQQPIKLFDI
-601 REYVKKKKDEKRNEL
+601 REFVKKKKEEKRNEL
-616 FGGAGNNPFGNNSP
+616 FGGNSPFGAETPFGGGNPFGGAPSPFGGGNPTNPFGGDNNQNNTNPLAPYGATGNTNGFNSP
-630 FGGGATPNP
+630 FGGTNTLGNLNGSTPN
-639 FGGNQAPNPFG
+639 ANPMDE
-650 NNAPTSNSNPLAAYG
+650 A
-665 AVAPT
+665 
-670 NNNPLAAYGATTP
+670 
-683 TNDNMNKE
+683 
-691 PFNPFGT
+691 
-698 PSALTPTNPSND
+698 
-710 DLNIDEMM
+710 LNIDDMI

-730 EEKAEKDALENEEK
+730 EEKADNEAKNNEAK
-744 ASEKQLVEETKT
+744 ASEKTMVEDLKLPVEE
-756 VEIVPDKKDDT
+756 
-767 VSSSSVIMPSSKIDF
+767 SSSLSSSIIMPSNKIDF
-782 NSFGNSMIES
+782 SSFEKVNANNPLNNVS
-792 KQGDITST
+792 TSG
-800 KHDLLDDMIEDLSF
+800 KHDLMDDYLEDLSF
-814 DEPLEKLDSL
+814 DDEPIK
-824 NDKNSEDLDILDVT
+824 T
-838 KDINEKEN
+838 NEKP
-846 LERSEATKEDD
+846 TDKVDV
-857 SQSNIYT
+857 SNEVLSNPSKPDNKDVYT
-864 NKEEISKIMNKKDS
+864 NKEEIEKIMKSEEKDE
-878 NDDDD
+878 DD
-883 DFFNE
+883 DFFDE
-888 FFD
+888 FFE

>member
-1 MLEGDNQRV
+1 
-10 KFISLL
+10 
-16 FYNYIEWGG
+16 
-25 FYMKL
+25 MKL
-30 KFRAEHKD
+30 RFRADHKD
-38 VVAYLW
+38 VIAFLW
-44 ACLLLLFVVALCVR
+44 ACLLLLIVVAMCVV
-58 NFYHVADDGLNVAN
+58 NFYHTGSTGNMPEVEGF
-72 SKIGWTFNLIP
+72 KWTFNFVKG
-83 AFFPPYLGYTILFW
+83 FFPPYLGYTLIFW
-97 ILAII
+97 VLSIV
-102 LLTASVSSHFFTREK
+102 LLTVSVSSHFYTREK
-117 GFGFVEGKKEE
+117 GFGFKEGKKEE
-128 GFGRFAKESE
+128 GFGRFAKEDE
-138 YQNFKDV
+138 YKGFKDV

-153 ESTAAGFPLCYD
+153 EAASAGFPLVYD

-176 EAHSLVIGATGSGK
+176 ESHSLVIGATGSGK

-197 LVNLLSK
+197 LVGLLAK

-218 YEKNGEMLRDLGYD
+218 FEKNGEMLKDLGYD

-302 FEDASEDE
+302 FEDANEDE

-315 VNLMVT
+315 VNLMMT

-326 VGASTYAKEYFKFK
+326 MGASTYAKEYFKLK

-355 APQDTKNSV
+355 APQDTKNSIE
-364 LSVLKQKIKVFAVTQ
+364 SVLKQKIKVFAVTQ

-397 RKTAIFMII
+397 RKTAVFMII

-482 LVQVYGKEDAE
+482 LKQVYGNEDAE

-573 FGYGKNNET
+573 FGYGKNNERV
-582 IPKAEVTS
+582 PKAELPT
-590 HEQRPIKLFDI
+590 HEQQPIKLFDI
-601 REYVKKKKDEKRNEL
+601 REFVKKKKEEKRNEL
-616 FGGAGNNPFGNNSP
+616 FGGNSPFGAGTPFGGGNPFGGAPSPFGGGNPTNPFGSDNNQNNTNPLAPYGATGNTNGFNSP
-630 FGGGATPNP
+630 FGGTNTLGNLNGSTPN
-639 FGGNQAPNPFG
+639 ANPMDE
-650 NNAPTSNSNPLAAYG
+650 A
-665 AVAPT
+665 
-670 NNNPLAAYGATTP
+670 
-683 TNDNMNKE
+683 
-691 PFNPFGT
+691 
-698 PSALTPTNPSND
+698 
-710 DLNIDEMM
+710 LNIDDMI

-730 EEKAEKDALENEEK
+730 EEKADNEAKNNEAK
-744 ASEKQLVEETKT
+744 ASEKTMVEDLKLPVEE
-756 VEIVPDKKDDT
+756 
-767 VSSSSVIMPSSKIDF
+767 SSSLSSSIIMPSNKIDF
-782 NSFGNSMIES
+782 SSFEKVNANNPLNNVS
-792 KQGDITST
+792 TSG
-800 KHDLLDDMIEDLSF
+800 KHDLMDDYLEDLSF
-814 DEPLEKLDSL
+814 DDEPIKTSEKPTD
-824 NDKNSEDLDILDVT
+824 NVDVPNEVLSNPSKPDN
-838 KDINEKEN
+838 KDV
-846 LERSEATKEDD
+846 
-857 SQSNIYT
+857 YT
-864 NKEEISKIMNKKDS
+864 NKEEIEKIMKSEEKDE
-878 NDDDD
+878 DD
-883 DFFNE
+883 DFFDE
-888 FFD
+888 FFE

>member
-1 MLEGDNQRV
+1 
-10 KFISLL
+10 
-16 FYNYIEWGG
+16 
-25 FYMKL
+25 MKL
-30 KFRAEHKD
+30 KFRADHKD
-38 VVAYLW
+38 VIAFLW
-44 ACLLLLFVVALCVR
+44 ACLLLLIVVAMCVV
-58 NFYHVADDGLNVAN
+58 NFYHVAGDNL
-72 SKIGWTFNLIP
+72 SIGSEFKWTFNFIKG
-83 AFFPPYLGYTILFW
+83 FFPPYLGYTLIFW
-97 ILAII
+97 VLSIVLLA
-102 LLTASVSSHFFTREK
+102 ASVSSHFYTREK
-117 GFGFVEGKKEE
+117 GFGFKEGKKED
-128 GFGRFAKESE
+128 GFGRFAKEDE
-138 YQNFKDV
+138 YKHFKDV

-153 ESTAAGFPLCYD
+153 EASSAGFPLVYD

-176 EAHSLVIGATGSGK
+176 ESHSLVIGATGSGK

-197 LVNLLSK
+197 LVGLLAK

-218 YEKNGEMLRDLGYD
+218 FEKNGEMLKDLGYD

-302 FEDASEDE
+302 FEDAKEDE

-315 VNLMVT
+315 VNLMMT

-326 VGASTYAKEYFKFK
+326 MGASTYAKEYFKLK

-355 APQDTKNSV
+355 APQDTKNSIE
-364 LSVLKQKIKVFAVTQ
+364 SVLKQKIKVFAVTQ

-397 RKTAIFMII
+397 RKTAVFMII

-436 GKLPVRTNFLLDE
+436 GKLPIRTNFLLDE

-482 LVQVYGKEDAE
+482 LKQVYGNEDAE

-558 LPPLRTKFLPFWNTD
+558 LPPLRTKFLPFWDTD
-573 FGYGKNNET
+573 FGYGKGNERV
-582 IPKAEVTS
+582 PKAELPT
-590 HEQRPIKLFDI
+590 HEQQSIKLFDI
-601 REYVKKKKDEKRNEL
+601 REFVKKKKEEKRNEL
-616 FGGAGNNPFGNNSP
+616 FGGNSPFGAGTPFGGGNPFGGAPSP
-630 FGGGATPNP
+630 FGGGNP
-639 FGGNQAPNPFG
+639 TNPFG
-650 NNAPTSNSNPLAAYG
+650 NDNNQNNTNPLAPYG
-665 AVAPT
+665 ATGNTNGFNSPFGSTNTLENLGGSTTTT
-670 NNNPLAAYGATTP
+670 NNN
-683 TNDNMNKE
+683 
-691 PFNPFGT
+691 NPMDE
-698 PSALTPTNPSND
+698 A
-710 DLNIDEMM
+710 LNIDDMI

-730 EEKAEKDALENEEK
+730 EEKADNEAQDNEAK
-744 ASEKQLVEETKT
+744 ASEKTTIEDLKSPVKE
-756 VEIVPDKKDDT
+756 VD
-767 VSSSSVIMPSSKIDF
+767 SLSSSVIMPSNKIDF
-782 NSFGNSMIES
+782 SSFEKVNVNSPLNNLS
-792 KQGDITST
+792 TSG
-800 KHDLLDDMIEDLSF
+800 KHDLMDDYLEDLSF
-814 DEPLEKLDSL
+814 DDEPIKTSEKPTNNVDASNEVLSDLSKPDN
-824 NDKNSEDLDILDVT
+824 NDV
-838 KDINEKEN
+838 
-846 LERSEATKEDD
+846 
-857 SQSNIYT
+857 YT
-864 NKEEISKIMNKKDS
+864 NKEEIEKIMKSEEKDE
-878 NDDDD
+878 DD
-883 DFFNE
+883 DFFDE
-888 FFD
+888 FFE

>member
-1 MLEGDNQRV
+1 
-10 KFISLL
+10 
-16 FYNYIEWGG
+16 
-25 FYMKL
+25 MKL

-38 VVAYLW
+38 FVAYAW
-44 ACLLLLFVVALCVR
+44 ACLLLLVIVALCVR
-58 NFYHVADDGLNVAN
+58 NLYHVTDAGTSTTTETL
-72 SKIGWTFNLIP
+72 GWTFNFIP

-97 ILAII
+97 ILAVV
-102 LLTASVSSHFFTREK
+102 LLTASVSSKFFTTEK
-117 GFGFVEGKKEE
+117 GFGIVQGKKED
-128 GFGRFAKESE
+128 GFGRFAKEDE
-138 YQNFKDV
+138 YKNSKDV

-153 ESTAAGFPLCYD
+153 ESTVAGFPLVYD

-197 LVNLLSK
+197 LVNILSK

-218 YEKNGEMLRDLGYD
+218 YEKNGEMLKDLGYD

-240 PKNGSCWNPYTLPYK
+240 PQNGSCWNPYTLPYK

-302 FEDASEDE
+302 FEDAPEDE

-315 VNLMVT
+315 VNLMIT

-326 VGASTYAKEYFKFK
+326 MGASTYIKEYFKFK

-397 RKTAIFMII
+397 RKTAVFMII

-482 LVQVYGKEDAE
+482 LKQVYGNEDAE

-543 LQRFKQDEVLVLKHR
+543 LQRFKENEVLILKHR

-573 FGYGKNNET
+573 FGYGKNN
-582 IPKAEVTS
+582 AEVPPAKVTS
-590 HEQRPIKLFDI
+590 HEQRKIKLFDI
-601 REYVKKKKDEKRNEL
+601 REFVEKKKEEKRNEL
-616 FGGAGNNPFGNNSP
+616 YGGGEANPFGVSM
-630 FGGGATPNP
+630 TPNP
-639 FGGNQAPNPFG
+639 FGGNANPFG
-650 NNAPTSNSNPLAAYG
+650 PSPFGAQTNPNPLSAFGATSNSIPSNPLESS
-665 AVAPT
+665 
-670 NNNPLAAYGATTP
+670 NNG
-683 TNDNMNKE
+683 NDN
-691 PFNPFGT
+691 
-698 PSALTPTNPSND
+698 LD
-710 DLNIDEMM
+710 IDAMM
-718 KKIDARIAELEA
+718 KKIDARIAELEE
-730 EEKAEKDALENEEK
+730 EEKREKEAENNELK
-744 ASEKQLVEETKT
+744 ASEQKMVEEKT
-756 VEIVPDKKDDT
+756 DDAKDSNDKTSLNNYT
-767 VSSSSVIMPSSKIDF
+767 VDNGKLEFS
-782 NSFGNSMIES
+782 SFGSKDISNFENTNSEA
-792 KQGDITST
+792 
-800 KHDLLDDMIEDLSF
+800 KHDMFDDMIEDLSF
-814 DEPLEKLDSL
+814 DEPI
-824 NDKNSEDLDILDVT
+824 DKNDAIQDENVMKDDKSEI
-838 KDINEKEN
+838 KAEEPINKQADDKN
-846 LERSEATKEDD
+846 GEANVYRNT
-857 SQSNIYT
+857 
-864 NKEEISKIMNKKDS
+864 EEIDKIMKKKDTS
-878 NDDDD
+878 KDDD
-883 DFFNE
+883 DFFDE
-888 FFD
+888 FFE